1 MPYERSP
8 LADAGIWKGDSDA
21 SAEPELTGRF
31 LVSFKR
37 GKEAVESGA
46 SALRTGAGISK
57 LEHAGDKRS
66 PAINALAKGEIDTV
80 FLDRLGIAVVAAH
93 PDQEAAVLTVSEK
106 ESSILRVTPEK
117 MRYASGP
124 VEYLQGWQ
132 QGANDA
138 LERAFQQLTEESGA
152 DHEVRSEQNWDEST
166 ATWGIQATGSHRTP
180 FTGEGLRIAI
190 LDTGIDVEHPAFAG
204 RQLHTESFVP
214 DQAVHDGNGH
224 GTHCAGIAC
233 GGWAGAPRYGVAAE
247 AEICVGKVLGNDGR
261 GPDLQILAGID
272 WALSQGCQVVSM
284 SLGSPA
290 RPGMQ
295 YEEEYEDAAQAA
307 AEMGTL
313 LIAAAGNDSR
323 RPGHIMPV
331 QLPANCPSIVAVAA
345 VTSDLDVAPFSCG
358 RGSGSD
364 GVDLAGPG
372 VDVLSSWPQ
381 PPRSRRL
388 SGTSMAAPYVAGI
401 ALLTMQAEGS
411 SNAGALRKALA
422 RRAQKL
428 SNCSP
433 ADVGAGL
440 VQAPIG

>member
-1 MPYERSP
+1 MSHERSP
-8 LADAGIWKGDSDA
+8 LADAGVWKNNSGA

-46 SALRTGAGISK
+46 AALRKGAGISM
-57 LEHAGDKRS
+57 LEHASDEQS
-66 PAINALAKGEIDTV
+66 PAINALARGEIDTV
-80 FLDRLGIAVVAAH
+80 LLDRLGIAVVAAQ
-93 PDQEAAVLTVSEK
+93 PDQQAAVLTVSEN
-106 ESSILRVTPEK
+106 ESSILRATPEK
-117 MRYASGP
+117 MRYASES
-124 VEYLQGWQ
+124 VEFLQGWQ

-138 LERAFQQLTEESGA
+138 LERAFQQLKTESGSA
-152 DHEVRSEQNWDEST
+152 REASSEQNWDEST
-166 ATWGIQATGSHRTP
+166 ATWGIQATGSHQTP
-180 FTGEGLRIAI
+180 FTGKGLRIAI
-190 LDTGIDVEHPAFAG
+190 LDTGIDLQHPAFTG

-214 DQAVHDGNGH
+214 DQAVQDGNGH

-233 GGWAGAPRYGVAAE
+233 GGWVGAPRYGVATE

-290 RPGMQ
+290 RPGMP

-313 LIAAAGNDSR
+313 LIAAAGNSSR
-323 RPGHIMPV
+323 RPGQIMPV
-331 QLPANCPSIVAVAA
+331 QLPASCPSIVAVAA
-345 VTSDLDVAPFSCG
+345 VTPDLDVAPFSCG

-381 PPRSRRL
+381 PPRSRKL
-388 SGTSMAAPYVAGI
+388 SGTSMATPYVAGI
-401 ALLTMQAEGS
+401 ALLTIQAEG
-411 SNAGALRKALA
+411 SNAGALRNSLTGQ
-422 RRAQKL
+422 AQRLQK
-428 SNCSP
+428 CSP

-440 VQAPIG
+440 VQAPGG